1 MVDDPPEGDLLAENA
16 AQGRLGV
23 RADLRTAG
31 EELGEGELASSLAL
45 AGAVGAFTGQLR
57 RA

>member
-1 MVDDPPEGDLLAENA
+1 MRA
-16 AQGRLGV
+16 AV
-23 RADLRTAG
+23 
-31 EELGEGELASSLAL
+31 EELGEGEPASPLAL